1 MRRALIV
8 VAAVVGAVCVLV
20 LVVWA
25 GGDSDAPAGPA
36 DGGAPAVPTPP
47 ADAQPMRVRW
57 VYDGDT
63 AQLQADEPGPHVTLT
78 SPVDVRLI
86 GVDTPE
92 LRPTPHCHAQ
102 EATDALRSLLP
113 EDTRV
118 LVAPDRESWDDYRR
132 RLFYVWRADDALF
145 VNHEIVAGGH
155 GTAIRIWPNIAHLD
169 LFRAAQADAEEAGLG
184 LWAEC

>member
-1 MRRALIV
+1 MV
-8 VAAVVGAVCVLV
+8 VSCAAVIGAVCGLVLLVWPGRDDDAVVGA
-20 LVVWA
+20 
-25 GGDSDAPAGPA
+25 GG
-36 DGGAPAVPTPP
+36 GGAAVPAPP
-47 ADAQPMRVRW
+47 ADAQAMRVRW

-63 AQLQADEPGPHVTLT
+63 AQLQAEGPGPHVTVT
-78 SPVDVRLI
+78 APVDVRLI

-92 LRPTPHCHAQ
+92 LRPTPQCHAQ

-118 LVAPDRESWDDYRR
+118 LVAPDRESRDAYRR
-132 RLFYVWRADDALF
+132 WLFYVWRADDALF

-155 GTAIRIWPNIAHLD
+155 GTAIRIWPNIAYLD
-169 LFRAAQADAEEAGLG
+169 QFRAAQADAEEAGLG

>member
-1 MRRALIV
+1 MV
-8 VAAVVGAVCVLV
+8 VTAGAVIGAVCVLV

-25 GGDSDAPAGPA
+25 GRDDDAAVGAG
-36 DGGAPAVPTPP
+36 GGRAAVPTPP
-47 ADAQPMRVRW
+47 AGAQPMRVRW

-63 AQLQADEPGPHVTLT
+63 AQLRADGPGPYVTVT
-78 SPVDVRLI
+78 APVDVRLI

-92 LRPTPHCHAQ
+92 LRPTPQCHAQ

-118 LVAPDRESWDDYRR
+118 LVAPDRESWDDYGR

-145 VNHEIVAGGH
+145 VNHELVAGGH

-169 LFRAAQADAEEAGLG
+169 LFRAAQAEAEDAGHG